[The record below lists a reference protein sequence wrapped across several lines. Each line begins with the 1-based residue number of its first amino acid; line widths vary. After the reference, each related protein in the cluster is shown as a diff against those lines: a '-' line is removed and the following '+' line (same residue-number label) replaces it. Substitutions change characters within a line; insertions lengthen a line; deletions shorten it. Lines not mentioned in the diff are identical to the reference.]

1 MIITKS
7 EFEDKWFMFRYVK
20 MIQTLNLRVKN
31 QFQNKKLQILTS
43 NKIISEN
50 KINYIQ
56 KQPNLS

>member
-1 MIITKS
+1 
-7 EFEDKWFMFRYVK
+7 MFRYVK